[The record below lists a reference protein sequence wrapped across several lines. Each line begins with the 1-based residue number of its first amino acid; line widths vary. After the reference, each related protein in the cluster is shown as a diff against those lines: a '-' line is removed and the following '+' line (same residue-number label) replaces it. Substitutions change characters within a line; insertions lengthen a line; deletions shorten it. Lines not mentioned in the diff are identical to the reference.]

1 MEKKE
6 NLLPEFDGL
15 TVISH
20 AHHQVSWGDNKLS
33 LMSLQKKAGRI
44 ISKLK
49 HRGINPASAELAEQ
63 AINDANMVP
72 ESWRPYNLIFPG
84 TLFKNGS
91 GKQGYISLYFFG
103 RWTWD
108 FVSLDDPLGQE
119 DRIVF
124 IEKNK

>member
-1 MEKKE
+1 MEKNEK
-6 NLLPEFDGL
+6 LLPEFDGL

-33 LMSLQKKAGRI
+33 LMSLQKRVKGI
-44 ISKLK
+44 NPKLK
-49 HRGINPASAELAEQ
+49 RRGIAPASAELAEK
-63 AINDANMVP
+63 AINDVNLVP

-91 GKQGYISLYFFG
+91 GKEGFISLYFFG

-108 FVSLDDPLGQE
+108 FVSLSDPLGQE
-119 DRIVF
+119 DRIVY
-124 IEKNK
+124 IEKKK